1 MGGIAK
7 VFSSVFTGSRKKIK
21 KPMQQVSKI
30 AQKGQQQASAVSRLG
45 YGTTSSMLGGA
56 SNLTEQA
63 PTSRTLLGS

>member
-1 MGGIAK
+1 
-7 VFSSVFTGSRKKIK
+7 
-21 KPMQQVSKI
+21 MQQVSKI

>member
-1 MGGIAK
+1 MGGVAK
-7 VFSSVFTGSRKKIK
+7 IFSSVFKGTKKKPK
-21 KPMQQVSKI
+21 KPMEQVSKI

-63 PTSRTLLGS
+63 PVSRTLLGS